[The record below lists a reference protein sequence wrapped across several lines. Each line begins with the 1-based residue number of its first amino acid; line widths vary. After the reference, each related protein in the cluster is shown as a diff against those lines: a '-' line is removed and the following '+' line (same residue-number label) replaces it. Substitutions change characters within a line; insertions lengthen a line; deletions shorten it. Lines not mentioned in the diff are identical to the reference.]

1 MAWSEAQWERNAQRL
16 PKFLS
21 PLVQDLGRSERRVGA
36 TLYVEGLLM
45 PGERKSIG
53 PMAERLDVDSQKLQ
67 QFITDS
73 PWDESVVW
81 KAIRP
86 LAVDCLEPLEA
97 WIVDET
103 GWLKQGEHSVGV
115 AHQYCGAAGK
125 SANCQVNVQVAITDG
140 AVAVPMAAQLY
151 LPESWTKDRAR
162 CREAGVPDE
171 IRFATKPQIALKL
184 IRAVLAEGVPR
195 APVLGDNAYGI
206 NGEFRDGLRALGME
220 FFLQV
225 DPSQLNGWAQPVAL
239 EQKRTR
245 WQVAANVPAPQ
256 SLLKVF
262 AAQKAVK
269 WRSCSWK
276 AADGQTRHTR
286 LTWMKVYL
294 PGALDRGAQAL
305 EEVWLVVDWPED
317 AAEAYHYYLA
327 HLHREPTLA
336 RCLRLSRSR
345 WQIEQYFQRAKDD
358 LGLDHFEGRSWR
370 GFHHHLVLAVL
381 AYLFVVVV
389 FLDAKKNSWCD
400 VGAGVE
406 GDASVAAEVSRLL
419 LLLRQKVRGR
429 ECGYHLT

>member
-1 MAWSEAQWERNAQRL
+1 MAWNEAQWERNAQRL

-45 PGERKSIG
+45 PGQRKSIG
-53 PMAERLDVDSQKLQ
+53 PMAERLGVDSQKLQ

-73 PWDESVVW
+73 PWEESVVW

-86 LAVDCLEPLEA
+86 LVADCLEPLEA

-115 AHQYCGAAGK
+115 AHQYCGAVGK
-125 SANCQVNVQVAITDG
+125 SANCQVNVQVAVSDG
-140 AVAVPMAAQLY
+140 LVAVPVGAQLY
-151 LPESWTKDRAR
+151 LPESWTKDRTR
-162 CREAGVPDE
+162 RREAGVPDE
-171 IRFATKPQIALKL
+171 VGFATKPQIALSL
-184 IRAVLAEGVPR
+184 MHAVLADGVAR

-206 NGEFRDGLRALGME
+206 NGEFRDGVRALGME
-220 FFLQV
+220 FFLQI
-225 DPSQLNGWAQPVAL
+225 DPAQLNGWAQPVAL
-239 EQKRTR
+239 ERKRTR
-245 WQVAANVPAPQ
+245 WHVAANAPAPQ

-269 WRSCSWK
+269 WRPCSWK
-276 AADGQTRHTR
+276 AANGQTRHTR
-286 LTWMKVYL
+286 LAWMKVYL
-294 PGALDRGAQAL
+294 PGALDRGAQTL
-305 EEVWLVVDWPED
+305 EEVWLVADWPEG
-317 AAEAYHYYLA
+317 ATEAYHYYLA

-345 WQIEQYFQRAKDD
+345 WQIEQYFQRTKDD

-389 FLDAKKNSWCD
+389 FLDAKKTP
-400 VGAGVE
+400 GVTWE
-406 GDASVAAEVSRLL
+406 QVLRRMRPLL
-419 LLLRQKVRGR
+419 LKLVGFCYCCGR
-429 ECGYHLT
+429 KFDDVSVVIT

>member
-1 MAWSEAQWERNAQRL
+1 MAWNEAQWERNAQRL

-21 PLVQDLGRSERRVGA
+21 PLVQALGRSERRVGA

-45 PGERKSIG
+45 PGQRKSIG
-53 PMAERLDVDSQKLQ
+53 PMAERLGVDSQKLQ

-73 PWDESVVW
+73 PWEESAIW

-97 WIVDET
+97 WIVEET

-140 AVAVPMAAQLY
+140 RVAVPVGAQLY
-151 LPESWTKDRAR
+151 LPERWAKDRAR

-171 IRFATKPQIALKL
+171 VGFVTKPQIALNL
-184 IRAVLAEGVPR
+184 IQTVLADGVAR

-225 DPSQLNGWAQPVAL
+225 DPSQLNGWAQSVAV
-239 EQKRTR
+239 EKKRTR
-245 WQVAANVPAPQ
+245 WHVAANARAPV
-256 SLLKVF
+256 SLLQVF

-269 WRSCSWK
+269 WRPGSWK

-286 LTWMKVYL
+286 LAWMKVYL
-294 PGALDRGAQAL
+294 PGALDRGAQTL
-305 EEVWLVVDWPED
+305 EEVWLVVDWPEG

-336 RCLRLSRSR
+336 RGLRLSRSR
-345 WQIEQYFQRAKDD
+345 WQIEQYFQRGKDD

-389 FLDAKKNSWCD
+389 FLDAKKTPGVMWEQVLRRMRPWLLKLVGFCYCCGRKFDD
-400 VGAGVE
+400 VGV
-406 GDASVAAEVSRLL
+406 VV
-419 LLLRQKVRGR
+419 
-429 ECGYHLT
+429 T

>member
-1 MAWSEAQWERNAQRL
+1 MAWNEAQWERNAQRL

-45 PGERKSIG
+45 PGQRKSIG
-53 PMAERLDVDSQKLQ
+53 PMAERLGVDSQRLQ

-73 PWDESVVW
+73 PWEESAIW

-86 LAVDCLEPLEA
+86 LAADCLEPLEA

-103 GWLKQGEHSVGV
+103 SWLKQGEHSVGV

-140 AVAVPMAAQLY
+140 LVAVPVGAQLY

-171 IRFATKPQIALKL
+171 VGFATKPQIALNL
-184 IRAVLAEGVPR
+184 IQAVLADGVAR

-206 NGEFRDGLRALGME
+206 NGEFRDGVRALGME

-225 DPSQLNGWAQPVAL
+225 DPSQLNGWAQSVAL
-239 EQKRTR
+239 EKKRTR
-245 WQVAANVPAPQ
+245 WHVAANAPAPL

-262 AAQKAVK
+262 AAHKAVK
-269 WRSCSWK
+269 WRPCSWK

-286 LTWMKVYL
+286 LAWMKVYL
-294 PGALDRGAQAL
+294 PGALDRGAQTL
-305 EEVWLVVDWPED
+305 EEVWLVVDWPEG

-345 WQIEQYFQRAKDD
+345 WQIEQYFQRGKDD

-406 GDASVAAEVSRLL
+406 EDASVAAEVNRLL
-419 LLLRQKVRGR
+419 LLLREKVR
-429 ECGYHLT
+429 

>member
-1 MAWSEAQWERNAQRL
+1 MAWNEAQWERNAQRL

-21 PLVQDLGRSERRVGA
+21 PLVQALGRSERRVGA

-45 PGERKSIG
+45 PGQRKSIG
-53 PMAERLDVDSQKLQ
+53 PMAERLGVDSQKLQ

-73 PWDESVVW
+73 PWEESAIW

-86 LAVDCLEPLEA
+86 LGADCLEPLAA

-140 AVAVPMAAQLY
+140 LVAVPVGAQLY

-162 CREAGVPDE
+162 CREAGVPDQVG
-171 IRFATKPQIALKL
+171 FATKPQIALSL
-184 IRAVLAEGVPR
+184 IQAVLADGVAR

-206 NGEFRDGLRALGME
+206 NGEFRDGVRALGME

-225 DPSQLNGWAQPVAL
+225 DPSQLNGWAQSVAL
-239 EQKRTR
+239 EKKRTR
-245 WQVAANVPAPQ
+245 WHVVASAPAPL
-256 SLLKVF
+256 SLLKAF
-262 AAQKAVK
+262 ATQKTVK
-269 WRSCSWK
+269 WRPCSWK

-286 LTWMKVYL
+286 LAWMKVYL
-294 PGALDRGAQAL
+294 PGALDRGAQTL
-305 EEVWLVVDWPED
+305 EEVWLVVDWPEG

-345 WQIEQYFQRAKDD
+345 WQIEQYFQRGKDD

-381 AYLFVVVV
+381 AYLFVVVI

-406 GDASVAAEVSRLL
+406 EDASVAAEVSRLL
-419 LLLRQKVRGR
+419 LLLREKV
-429 ECGYHLT
+429 

>member
-1 MAWSEAQWERNAQRL
+1 MAWNEAQWERNAQRL

-45 PGERKSIG
+45 PGQRKSIG
-53 PMAERLDVDSQKLQ
+53 PMAERLGVDSQKLQ

-73 PWDESVVW
+73 PWEVSGIW
-81 KAIRP
+81 QAIRP
-86 LAVDCLEPLEA
+86 LAADCLEPLAA

-140 AVAVPMAAQLY
+140 LVAVPVGAQLY
-151 LPESWTKDRAR
+151 LPESWTKDGAR

-171 IRFATKPQIALKL
+171 VGFATKPQIALNL
-184 IRAVLAEGVPR
+184 IQAVLADGVAR

-206 NGEFRDGLRALGME
+206 NGEFRDGVRALGME

-225 DPSQLNGWAQPVAL
+225 DPSQLNGWAQSVAL
-239 EQKRTR
+239 EKKRTR
-245 WQVAANVPAPQ
+245 WHVAANAPAPL
-256 SLLKVF
+256 SLRKVF

-269 WRSCSWK
+269 WRPCSWK

-286 LTWMKVYL
+286 LAWMKVYL
-294 PGALDRGAQAL
+294 PGALDRGAQTL
-305 EEVWLVVDWPED
+305 EEVWLVVDWPEG

-345 WQIEQYFQRAKDD
+345 WRIEQYFQRGKDD

-370 GFHHHLVLAVL
+370 GFHHHLVLAVV

-389 FLDAKKNSWCD
+389 FLDANKNSRCD

-406 GDASVAAEVSRLL
+406 EDASVAAEVSRLL
-419 LLLRQKVRGR
+419 LLLREKVR
-429 ECGYHLT
+429 